1 MSHELRTPLNS
12 ALILAKLLAQNKDGH
27 LSDGEVRY
35 AETIYSAGN
44 NLLTLINDILDLAKI
59 EAGAVELRP
68 EDVAP
73 VSVVDAL
80 HRTFQPMADERR
92 LQFSIDIANGTPA
105 TINTDGQRL
114 QQILTNLLSNAFK
127 FTESG
132 SVSLRVRPGSGGD
145 VEFEVRDTGVGIPK
159 DKLDVIFQAFRQVDG
174 TTHRKYGGTGL
185 GLSIS
190 LELARAAGRR
200 HPR

>member
-1 MSHELRTPLNS
+1 M
-12 ALILAKLLAQNKDGH
+12 
-27 LSDGEVRY
+27 
-35 AETIYSAGN
+35 
-44 NLLTLINDILDLAKI
+44 
-59 EAGAVELRP
+59 
-68 EDVAP
+68 
-73 VSVVDAL
+73 
-80 HRTFQPMADERR
+80 
-92 LQFSIDIANGTPA
+92 
-105 TINTDGQRL
+105 

-145 VEFEVRDTGVGIPK
+145 VEFAVRDTGVGIPQ

-190 LELARAAGRR
+190 LELARALGGDIRVDSRVGAGSTFTLTLPSRFAAQPARR
-200 HPR
+200 ATPALATAGARKTQPPAPGRSRQATACRPGERPSGGDCR